1 MATRFL
7 LIKAKGHLHTPE
19 RKGKSSTR
27 CHFHGKKK
35 SYLVIVGYYHT
46 ACFIANVAPWRKL
59 EITVGGIRT
68 LAKAKNEPRREIRTL
83 FQNKLSKTPTLQTS
97 ADGTHIY

>member
-1 MATRFL
+1 MQKVICTLRREKGNPALATTSV
-7 LIKAKGHLHTPE
+7 G
-19 RKGKSSTR
+19 
-27 CHFHGKKK
+27 KK

-46 ACFIANVAPWRKL
+46 ACFIANVAPRRKL

-97 ADGTHIY
+97 ADRTHIY